1 MNTFSIKLIL
11 LYRTLAPKQMRNACL
26 FEPSCSEYGI
36 QALNK
41 YGFIKGWKLILN
53 RIQRCKQPNGGI
65 DHP

>member
-1 MNTFSIKLIL
+1 
-11 LYRTLAPKQMRNACL
+11 MRNACL